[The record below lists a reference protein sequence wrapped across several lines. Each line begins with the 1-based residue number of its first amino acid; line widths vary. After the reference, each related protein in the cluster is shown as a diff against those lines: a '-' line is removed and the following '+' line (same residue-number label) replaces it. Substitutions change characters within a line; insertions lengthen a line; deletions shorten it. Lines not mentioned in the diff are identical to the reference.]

1 MQVGSS
7 IVTHLDTSTHRLT
20 KLTEIPN
27 QNARLAHQVIFMPA
41 TETAKKGTVYV
52 FGGKLNSMEFQEK
65 NYKYD
70 IATGQWQQVPDM
82 PSMLFSF
89 NLIPLINYRYI
100 LVVAHE
106 PLLFDTETDSWV
118 PMK

>member
-1 MQVGSS
+1 
-7 IVTHLDTSTHRLT
+7 
-20 KLTEIPN
+20 
-27 QNARLAHQVIFMPA
+27 MPA

-52 FGGKLNSMEFQEK
+52 FGGKLSSFEFQEK
-65 NYKYD
+65 NFKYD

-106 PLLFDTETDSWV
+106 PLLFDT
-118 PMK
+118 